1 MKKYD
6 WNLEKIKEAV
16 KESVNFTEVLNKLE
30 IPRQGN
36 NNKTL
41 RKILDDNNIDY
52 SHFTGRARSYNT
64 NYINASEYLDNSKK
78 LLAQN

>member
-30 IPRQGN
+30 IPR
-36 NNKTL
+36 
-41 RKILDDNNIDY
+41 
-52 SHFTGRARSYNT
+52 
-64 NYINASEYLDNSKK
+64 
-78 LLAQN
+78 